1 MQCRLIIFDDLSE
14 DLFERLLYINGLV
27 QDCSISI
34 ANTGDTAVLL
44 WTINMTFLGQTHQ
57 PSVLAS
63 MLQHSESVP
72 GWVQDCNI
80 SIANALEILQSY
92 SEPSI
97 WPFWVKHI
105 SHQCWLPCC
114 SILKV
119 CLAECKTAISP
130 LLMHWRYCSLTLN
143 HQYDLSGSNT
153 SAISAGFHAAAF
165 WKCAWLS
172 ARLQYL
178 HC

>member
-1 MQCRLIIFDDLSE
+1 
-14 DLFERLLYINGLV
+14 
-27 QDCSISI
+27 
-34 ANTGDTAVLL
+34 
-44 WTINMTFLGQTHQ
+44 
-57 PSVLAS
+57 

-130 LLMHWRYCSLTLN
+130 LLMHWRYCSLALN

-153 SAISAGFHAAAF
+153 LAISAGVHAAAF
-165 WKCAWLS
+165 WECAWLCIWGAS
-172 ARLQYL
+172 WRFTVIQCVDLADNKWLPLNMSTVAGLIQNDTTGYQGPATMDRLWHTSRGNL
-178 HC
+178 VAEVRKTILSL